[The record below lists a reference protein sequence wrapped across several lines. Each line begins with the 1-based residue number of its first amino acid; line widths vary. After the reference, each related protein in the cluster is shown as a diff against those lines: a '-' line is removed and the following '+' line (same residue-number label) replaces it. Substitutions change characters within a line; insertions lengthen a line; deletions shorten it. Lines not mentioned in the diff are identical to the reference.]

1 MSAPPDITILDG
13 EEILDP
19 ELAALLRELP
29 MWSIDFGTTPLSE
42 IPALRAAQASVPRP
56 PVPATTTVYEDH
68 TIPGPAGAP
77 EVVVRVFHPPTPGT
91 GRPAV
96 CFIHGGGYIFGS
108 ALVEDARL
116 NRWVEQSGCVVVSV
130 EYRLSPETAYPDP
143 LEDCYAA
150 LTWMAANAA
159 ELGIDAGRI
168 ALVGQSAGGGLAAGL
183 ALLARDR
190 GEVTPSY
197 QLLIYP
203 MIDDRNL
210 TASTHIKGAKV
221 WSREANLLGWTAYL
235 GREPG
240 GDDVPIYAAA
250 ARATDLAG
258 LPPTFVAVGSADV
271 FRDENIDY
279 AMRLL
284 AAGVPTELHVYS
296 GACHGFEGIV
306 PNAAVSQR
314 CQRDIDG
321 AIQRALA

>member
-1 MSAPPDITILDG
+1 MTTADDITILDG

-29 MWSIDFGTTPLSE
+29 MWSMDFGTTPLAE
-42 IPALRAAQASVPRP
+42 VPALRAAQAAVARP
-56 PVPATTTVYEDH
+56 PVPPTTTVYEDR
-68 TIPGPAGAP
+68 TIPGPAGDP
-77 EVVVRVFHPPTPGT
+77 DVVVRVFHPPTPGT

-96 CFIHGGGYIFGS
+96 CFIHGGGYLFGS

-116 NRWVEQSGCVVVSV
+116 NRWVEQADCVVVSV
-130 EYRLSPETAYPDP
+130 EYRLSPETAYPGP

-150 LTWMAANAA
+150 LTWMAGNAA

-168 ALVGQSAGGGLAAGL
+168 TIAGQSAGGGLAAGL

-190 GEVTPSY
+190 REVAPAY

-203 MIDDRNL
+203 MIDDRNV

-240 GDDVPIYAAA
+240 ADDVPIYAAA

-258 LPPTFVAVGSADV
+258 LPPTFIAVGSADV
-271 FRDENIDY
+271 FRDEDIDY
-279 AMRLL
+279 ATRLL
-284 AAGVPTELHVYS
+284 AAGVPTELHVYP

-306 PNAAVSQR
+306 PNAAVSKR
-314 CQRDIDG
+314 CQRDIDD
-321 AIQRALA
+321 AVLRALR